1 VSLSPDPNLCEA
13 ELHELSVHPLEPGR
27 DVMETLGR
35 AALEFSTDFIEARA
49 SAPASDVDESAWQL
63 AKELLG
69 TPPPES
75 GRDFGDI
82 LDVIDA
88 ASAKAFDTTGPG
100 YMAYI
105 PGGGLYAAAL
115 ASLLGAVTNRY
126 VNIAAPAPA
135 MVAIEASIVRW
146 LCELFGLGEESQ
158 GILTSGGSMANFS
171 AVVAARAHHLGEHF
185 LDGKL
190 YVTEHTHQS
199 VAKAAMLAG
208 FPRDAIR
215 AVACKSDLTMD
226 PDALVDAVAADRAS
240 GRCPF
245 LVVASAG
252 TVDTGVVDPIGALLD
267 VVRTEDLWLHV
278 DAAYGGFFQLTERG
292 RALFA
297 GIERADSIT
306 LDPHKGMFLPYGTG
320 CLLVRNG
327 DLLRRSH
334 QVEAHYLQDL
344 ADDPDIPN
352 FADYSPE
359 LSRDFRGLRVWL
371 PLHLHGVGA
380 FRAAL
385 NEKLDLARIVY
396 EGLSAEDALEVP
408 WDPPLSIVAFRL
420 RDGDASAN
428 RALLE
433 RINATARVFLSSTV
447 IDGRFTL
454 RVCVLAHRTHRDR
467 IDETI
472 EIIRKEATVA

>member
-1 VSLSPDPNLCEA
+1 MSE
-13 ELHELSVHPLEPGR
+13 HPLEPDR
-27 DVMETLGR
+27 DVMEELGR
-35 AALEFSTDFIEARA
+35 AALQFSADFIEARA
-49 SAPASDVDESAWQL
+49 SAPASAVDESAWQL
-63 AKELLG
+63 AQHVLD
-69 TPPPES
+69 TPPPEN
-75 GRDFGDI
+75 GRDFGD
-82 LDVIDA
+82 LLKLIDG

-100 YMAYI
+100 YMAFI
-105 PGGGLYAAAL
+105 PGGGLYAAAI

-135 MVAIEASIVRW
+135 LVAIEASVVRW
-146 LCELFGLGEESQ
+146 LCRLFGYGEESQ

-171 AVVAARAHHLGEHF
+171 AVVAARAQLLGERF
-185 LDGKL
+185 LDGTL
-190 YVTEHTHQS
+190 YVSEHTHQS
-199 VAKAAMLAG
+199 VAKAALLAG
-208 FPRDAIR
+208 FPPDAIR
-215 AVACKSDLTMD
+215 TVACKSDLTMD
-226 PDALVDAVAADRAS
+226 PDALVDAIETDRAA
-240 GRCPF
+240 GRRPF
-245 LVVASAG
+245 LVTASAG
-252 TVDTGVVDPIGALLD
+252 TVDSGAVDPIRDLVD
-267 VVRTEDLWLHV
+267 VARAEGLWSHV
-278 DAAYGGFFQLTERG
+278 DAAYGGFFQLTDRG
-292 RALFA
+292 RDLFA
-297 GIERADSIT
+297 GIEGADSIT

-334 QVEAHYLQDL
+334 QVEARYLQDL
-344 ADDPDIPN
+344 ADNHGLPN

-385 NEKLDLARIVY
+385 DEKLDLARVLFR
-396 EGLSAEDALEVP
+396 GLSAENALEVP
-408 WDPPLSIVAFRL
+408 WEPPLSIVAFRL
-420 RDGDASAN
+420 RDGDGAAN
-428 RALLE
+428 RALLG

-472 EIIRKEATVA
+472 EIIRKEVAAS

>member
-1 VSLSPDPNLCEA
+1 M
-13 ELHELSVHPLEPGR
+13 SVHPLEPGR
-27 DVMETLGR
+27 DAMEMMGR
-35 AALEFSTDFIEARA
+35 AALEFSADFVEARA
-49 SAPASDVDESAWQL
+49 SAPARDVDESGWQL
-63 AKELLG
+63 AEDLIG
-69 TPPPES
+69 TPPPER
-75 GRDFGDI
+75 GRDFGE
-82 LDVIDA
+82 LLKVIDA

-105 PGGGLYAAAL
+105 PGGGLYAAAI

-135 MVAIEASIVRW
+135 MVAIEASVVRW
-146 LCELFGLGEESQ
+146 LCGLFGYGKESQ

-171 AVVAARAHHLGEHF
+171 AVVAARAHHLGEAF
-185 LDGKL
+185 LDGTL

-199 VAKAAMLAG
+199 VAKAALLAG
-208 FPRDAIR
+208 LPSDAIR
-215 AVACKSDLTMD
+215 AVSCKSDLTMD
-226 PDALVDAVAADRAS
+226 PDALVDAVTADRAA
-240 GRCPF
+240 GRRPF

-252 TVDTGVVDPIGALLD
+252 TVDTGAVDPIGALVD
-267 VVRTEDLWLHV
+267 AARAEGLWLHV
-278 DAAYGGFFQLTERG
+278 DAAYGGFFQLTDRG

-297 GIERADSIT
+297 GIEGADSIT

-327 DLLRRSH
+327 ELLRRSH
-334 QVEAHYLQDL
+334 RVEAHYLQDL
-344 ADDPDIPN
+344 ADNPGIPN

-385 NEKLDLARIVY
+385 DEKLDLARIVY
-396 EGLSAEDALEVP
+396 KGLSAEDALEVP

-420 RDGDASAN
+420 RDGDTSAN

-433 RINATARVFLSSTV
+433 RINSTARVFLSSTV

-467 IDETI
+467 VDETI
-472 EIIRKEATVA
+472 EIIRKAATVA